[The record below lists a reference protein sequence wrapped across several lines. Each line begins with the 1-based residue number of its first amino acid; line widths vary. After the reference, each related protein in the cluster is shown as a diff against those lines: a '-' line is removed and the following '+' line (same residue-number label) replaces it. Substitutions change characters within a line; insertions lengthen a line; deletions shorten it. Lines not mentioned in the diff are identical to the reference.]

1 MSPDGLPSFAAHRGP
16 RTLFYFCE
24 QPVRNT
30 AAPSPYLSLSYLH
43 SEECRVEEELLT
55 AVRDYRPDLLEQ
67 AQNDRTLRRLE
78 TPIVRLAKSLRIA
91 GDDEG
96 TESIVRSKKRRPAP
110 RLLMLSTSRIK
121 QDLRVTFGGD
131 FVARGARDNRVC
143 PKRTVLKRYT

>member
-16 RTLFYFCE
+16 RTTFNFCE

-96 TESIVRSKKRRPAP
+96 TESIVQSKKRRPVP
-110 RLLMLSTSRIK
+110 RLLMLSTSRIRQTYALLSAVISLPAENVIIVFALK
-121 QDLRVTFGGD
+121 
-131 FVARGARDNRVC
+131 
-143 PKRTVLKRYT
+143 KTVLKICT